1 MPNYDFLLTA
11 MIIWTTLWIDELML
25 ESCDGNC
32 VTVNKEAD
40 NYERVYLKNL
50 VAINFARS

>member
-1 MPNYDFLLTA
+1 MAKEMPNYNFLLAA

-32 VTVNKEAD
+32 VTVNKQAG
-40 NYERVYLKNL
+40 NY
-50 VAINFARS
+50 